1 MLGKQAADAGYA
13 ERMARI
19 KQLVDSQP
27 KTRLGGFMQG
37 LGEGAAQG
45 VGNVANTYSFGLTD
59 RLGLTHTKGYVN
71 DAANKWSKGLALTS
85 AIAMPVGGL
94 LRGGTRLA
102 QAARAGK
109 ASPALSKVYAVL
121 RGLRGRNLTA
131 VQRAQ
136 IEARWAARNSL
147 KSWTD
152 SANMTLG
159 MVGGGG
165 ATTKGVAA
173 AATGGSKVLSAI
185 RGVLRTRNAAT
196 AVRAAA
202 PAVRTGSGVGDLAR
216 FLSMAPVPR
225 PTAAFSYMLRTP
237 SYMRALAKLPLAIPG
252 VRPGLSALAR
262 TRMLRPVARGVRAAD
277 NAYLRLAGTRPV
289 QALSRLGN
297 FVEGGGGRASKAFM
311 AGDAAAGAYFGMPS
325 ALGYTQGIRDFDP
338 QSEAMARALG
348 YDSQFVA
355 DVSTTPGSFVPAARI
370 QPPLYNTI
378 PGMVNERRM
387 RKWVDQYGRDIQA
400 LTDAQTAASK
410 DLLSRR
416 Y

>member
-1 MLGKQAADAGYA
+1 MDIAAIGQRLGKQAADAGYA
-13 ERMARI
+13 ERMARV

-45 VGNVANTYSFGLTD
+45 VGNAANTYSFGLSD
-59 RLGLTHTKGYVN
+59 RLGLTHTKDYAN
-71 DAANKWSKGLALTS
+71 DAANKW
-85 AIAMPVGGL
+85 
-94 LRGGTRLA
+94 
-102 QAARAGK
+102 
-109 ASPALSKVYAVL
+109 LSKVYAVL
-121 RGLRGRNLTA
+121 PGRNLTA

-202 PAVRTGSGVGDLAR
+202 PAVRAPSAVGDMAR
-216 FLSMAPVPR
+216 FWSMFPFPR
-225 PTAAFSYMLRTP
+225 PTASMSYALRMP
-237 SYMRALAKLPLAIPG
+237 SYLRMMAKAPLAIPR
-252 VRPGLSALAR
+252 VRSGLSALAR

-311 AGDAAAGAYFGMPS
+311 VADAAVPMYV
-325 ALGYTQGIRDFDP
+325 GIKYFDP

-370 QPPLYNTI
+370 QPPLYNTV

-387 RKWVDQYGRDIQA
+387 RKWVDQYGRDVQA

>member
-1 MLGKQAADAGYA
+1 MDVRGIGERLGKQAAVSDGGYA
-13 ERMARI
+13 ARMARV

-27 KTRLGGFMQG
+27 KTQFGGFMRG

-45 VGNVANTYSFGLTD
+45 VGNLANAYSFGLTD
-59 RLGLTHTKGYVN
+59 RYGLTHTNQYVN

-85 AIAMPVGGL
+85 AIAMPAGGI

-109 ASPALSKVYAVL
+109 ASPALSKVYAA
-121 RGLRGRNLTA
+121 LRGRNLTA
-131 VQRAQ
+131 AQ
-136 IEARWAARNSL
+136 QAELARRWAARNSL

-165 ATTKGVAA
+165 AATKGVAA
-173 AATGGSKVLSAI
+173 ATTGGSKVLSAI
-185 RGVLRTRNAAT
+185 RGLLRTRNAAT

-202 PAVRTGSGVGDLAR
+202 PAVRTGSAVGDWAR

-237 SYMRALAKLPLAIPG
+237 SYMRSLAKLPLAIPG

-311 AGDAAAGAYFGMPS
+311 VADAAVPMYAGIKY
-325 ALGYTQGIRDFDP
+325 FDP
-338 QSEAMARALG
+338 QFEATARALG

-370 QPPLYNTI
+370 QPPLHNTV

-400 LTDAQTAASK
+400 LTDEQTAASRK
-410 DLLSRR
+410 LLSRR